1 MYFNIPSDVH
11 FVLVERFM
19 CRLNRGATVFCHATL
34 KSAKTDLVFEIHQ
47 KIESW
52 DFVAYQKLLRL

>member
-1 MYFNIPSDVH
+1 
-11 FVLVERFM
+11 M
-19 CRLNRGATVFCHATL
+19 CRLNRGATAFCHATL

-52 DFVAYQKLLRL
+52 DFVAYQKLLRLLRFI